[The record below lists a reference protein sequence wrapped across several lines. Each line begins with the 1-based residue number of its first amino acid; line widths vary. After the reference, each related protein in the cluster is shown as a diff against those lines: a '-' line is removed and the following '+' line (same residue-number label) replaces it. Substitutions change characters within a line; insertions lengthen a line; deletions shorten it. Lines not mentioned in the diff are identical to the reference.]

1 MVHAFK
7 NSRKIAVC
15 LVLALIVAIA
25 GFALNSRDVRA
36 DVVVRSGDGWTLTD
50 DGTLTIGGGVNFSEV
65 SELRN
70 GANVK
75 KLVVG
80 SGLSFIDNDAFQGF
94 PYLET
99 VTLSSEVKTIQHSA
113 FQDCQKLTSINL
125 EGVTLIDNNAF
136 AGCFSLSG
144 ISLGNEIEIHS
155 HAFYFCKN
163 LSSVS
168 LGGLKDIPNYAFGSC
183 ISLKTIDL
191 SGVNHVGQYA
201 FEGCTALETV
211 KLGNINTALEYACF
225 KGCTKLSDINLDY
238 VEDIGS
244 FAFNGCTSLE
254 SVSLTNVHIVENNA
268 FAGCTGLTT
277 LNLPVANSIGQ
288 NAFTGCTGL
297 TTVSFGASSVSV
309 NTEAFKDCSNL
320 TTINT
325 EKISSIR
332 DGVFSNCTSLQSVTL
347 GSDITAI
354 GVKAF
359 YQCSALTTI
368 NLANIKTIQAQ
379 AFAGCVKLNGIDISD
394 CPYIMANAFS
404 GCTVLTSVDLIG
416 TTSLYQGAFSGC
428 TELTAVTLGEN
439 LSYIPDYA
447 FDGCSKLTTANINV
461 PYIGSYAFRNTGFT
475 SLDLRNVSAFS
486 EGAFAGCENLTDLT
500 LGYKFGNYTKSD
512 DPAKDSFVFENVTK
526 LYYFGPQRMFDQ
538 RGIAADFPNATIT
551 VGGAY
556 LVITDYVEYQMED
569 IVEEGNVL
577 TVPSEPSRTGF
588 RFTGWYSDKACTV
601 TFDFSKP
608 VTKDLTIYTGWIVDI
623 SESVFKGYTV
633 SLEGDI
639 GINYYTIMPD
649 DADPERDYM
658 KFTIEDEPGEQ
669 IVYIKNASTI
679 TYKGTTYRVFQYR
692 VPAKKMTAIIDAK
705 LYVNGQRVAEKWYS
719 VKNYAD
725 YILSNPTKYKTAEPL
740 VRAMLHY
747 GAYAQIFFD
756 YKTDKLANASLIN
769 DTNYTLNNAVFTRPY
784 DSSLT
789 NLPAGL
795 EFSNVSLTLDTTTT
809 LNLYFTDNT
818 NKNLTFKL
826 VNGTKETTITPKVSG
841 NQKLIKIS
849 NIPAGMLDGDYKIKV
864 IVEGDSTE
872 YSVTYSPMNY
882 AYNIINREQNEVRT
896 PELKNLMKALYL
908 YSEAAK
914 KYINS

>member
-15 LVLALIVAIA
+15 LALALIVAFA
-25 GFALNSRDVRA
+25 GFALNSRSVRA
-36 DVVVRSGDGWTLTD
+36 DERSGTGWTLTD

-80 SGLSFIDNDAFQGF
+80 SGINYIEHDAFQGF
-94 PYLET
+94 QYLET
-99 VTLSSEVKTIQHSA
+99 VELSSEIKYIQPNA
-113 FQDCQKLTSINL
+113 FLNCQKLTSINL
-125 EGVTLIDNNAF
+125 EGVQLIDNNAF
-136 AGCFSLSG
+136 SGCFSLSSV
-144 ISLGNEIEIHS
+144 SLGNEIDVHS

-183 ISLKTIDL
+183 TSLKTIDL
-191 SGVNHVGQYA
+191 SGVEHVGQYA
-201 FEGCTALETV
+201 FEGCTALEKV
-211 KLGNINTALEYACF
+211 ELGNIKTVLTYACF

-254 SVSLTNVHIVENNA
+254 SVALTNVHIVSNNA
-268 FAGCTGLTT
+268 FEGCTGLTT
-277 LNLPVANSIGQ
+277 INLPIANSIGR

-297 TTVSFGASSVSV
+297 TTVNFGGSSVSV
-309 NTEAFKDCSNL
+309 GDEAFKNCSSL

-325 EKISSIR
+325 EKISAIY
-332 DGVFSNCTSLQSVTL
+332 DGVFSNCTSLQTVTL
-347 GSDITAI
+347 GSGIEDI
-354 GVKAF
+354 GVQSF

-368 NLANIKTIQAQ
+368 NLANIKTIKTQ
-379 AFAGCVKLNGIDISD
+379 AFAGCVLLNNIDISD
-394 CPYIMANAFS
+394 CPYIYANAFN
-404 GCTVLTSVDLIG
+404 GCTGLTSVDLSG

-428 TELTAVTLGEN
+428 TELTAVILRED

-447 FDGCSKLTTANINV
+447 FDGCSKLTSANIDV
-461 PYIGSYAFRNTGFT
+461 PFIGKYAFRNTGFT

-486 EGAFAGCENLTDLT
+486 DGAFAGCAITNLT
-500 LGYKFGNYTKSD
+500 LGYKFGSYTNSD

-526 LYYFGPQRMFDQ
+526 LYYFGPQRLFDE
-538 RGIAADFPNATIT
+538 RGIGADFPNAEVT

-556 LVITDYVEYQMED
+556 YVIIDYVEYQMSE
-569 IVEEGNVL
+569 IVEEGELL
-577 TVPSEPSRTGF
+577 TVPGEPSRTGF
-588 RFTGWYSDKACTV
+588 KFTGWYSDKACTIP
-601 TFDFSKP
+601 FDFSKP
-608 VTKDLTIYTGWIVDI
+608 VTKDLTIYTGWIKDV

-639 GINYYTIMPD
+639 GVNYYTIMPE
-649 DADPERDYM
+649 DADPDRDYM
-658 KFTIEDEPGEQ
+658 KFTVEDEPGAH
-669 IVYIKNASTI
+669 IIYIKDASTI
-679 TYKGTTYRVFQYR
+679 TYDGTTYRVFKIR
-692 VPAKKMTAIIDAK
+692 VPAKKMTASIDAQ
-705 LYVNGQRVAEKWYS
+705 LYVNDQRVAEKWWT

-725 YILSNPTKYKTAEPL
+725 YILSNPSKYKTAEPL

-747 GAYAQIFFD
+747 GAYAQIFFN
-756 YKTDKLANASLIN
+756 YKTDKLANANLIN
-769 DTNYTLNNAVFTRPY
+769 DTNYTLNDAVFTRPY
-784 DSSLT
+784 DSSKT
-789 NLPAGL
+789 SLPAGL
-795 EFSNVSLTLDTTTT
+795 EFSSVSLTLQTTTT

-826 VNGTKETTITPKVSG
+826 VNGTKETTITPIVSG
-841 NQKLIKIS
+841 SQKLIKIT
-849 NIPAGMLDGDYKIKV
+849 NIPAGSLDSEYTVKIV
-864 IVEGDSTE
+864 VEGDSTE
-872 YSVTYSPMNY
+872 YVVKYNPMTY
-882 AYNIINREQNEVRT
+882 AYNVITREQTEVRT

>member
-15 LVLALIVAIA
+15 LALALIVAFA
-25 GFALNSRDVRA
+25 GFALNSRSVRA
-36 DVVVRSGDGWTLTD
+36 DERSGTGWTLTD

-80 SGLSFIDNDAFQGF
+80 SGINYIEHDAFQGF
-94 PYLET
+94 QFLET
-99 VTLSSEVKTIQHSA
+99 VELSSEIKYIQPNA
-113 FQDCQKLTSINL
+113 FLNCQKLTSINL
-125 EGVTLIDNNAF
+125 EGVQLIDNNAF
-136 AGCFSLSG
+136 SGCFSLSSV
-144 ISLGNEIEIHS
+144 SLGNEIDVHS

-183 ISLKTIDL
+183 TSLKTIDL
-191 SGVNHVGQYA
+191 SGVEHVGQYA
-201 FEGCTALETV
+201 FEGCTALEKV
-211 KLGNINTALEYACF
+211 ELGNIKTVLTYACF

-254 SVSLTNVHIVENNA
+254 SVALTNVHIVSNNA
-268 FAGCTGLTT
+268 FEGCTGLTT
-277 LNLPVANSIGQ
+277 INLPIANSIGR

-297 TTVSFGASSVSV
+297 TTVNFGGSSVSV
-309 NTEAFKDCSNL
+309 GDEAFKNCSSL

-325 EKISSIR
+325 EKISAIY
-332 DGVFSNCTSLQSVTL
+332 DGVFSNCTSLQTVTL
-347 GSDITAI
+347 GSGIEDI
-354 GVKAF
+354 GVQSF

-368 NLANIKTIQAQ
+368 NLANIKTIKTQ
-379 AFAGCVKLNGIDISD
+379 AFAGCVLLNNIDISD
-394 CPYIMANAFS
+394 CPYIYANAFN
-404 GCTVLTSVDLIG
+404 GCTGLTSVDLSG

-428 TELTAVTLGEN
+428 TELTAVILRED

-447 FDGCSKLTTANINV
+447 FDGCSKLTSANIDA
-461 PYIGSYAFRNTGFT
+461 PFIGKYAFRNTGFT

-486 EGAFAGCENLTDLT
+486 DGAFAGCAITNLT
-500 LGYKFGNYTKSD
+500 LGYKFGSYTNSD

-526 LYYFGPQRMFDQ
+526 LYYFGPQRLFDE
-538 RGIAADFPNATIT
+538 RGIGADFPNAEVT

-556 LVITDYVEYQMED
+556 YVIIDYVEYQMSE
-569 IVEEGNVL
+569 IVEEGELL
-577 TVPSEPSRTGF
+577 TVPGEPSRTGF
-588 RFTGWYSDKACTV
+588 KFTGWYSDKACTIP
-601 TFDFSKP
+601 FDFSKP
-608 VTKDLTIYTGWIVDI
+608 VTKDLTIYTGWIKDV

-639 GINYYTIMPD
+639 GVNYYTIMPE
-649 DADPERDYM
+649 DADPDRDYM
-658 KFTIEDEPGEQ
+658 KFTVEDEPGAQ
-669 IVYIKNASTI
+669 IIYIKDASTI
-679 TYKGTTYRVFQYR
+679 TYDGTTYRVFKIR
-692 VPAKKMTAIIDAK
+692 VPAKKMTASIDAQ
-705 LYVNGQRVAEKWYS
+705 LYVNDQRVAEKWWT

-725 YILSNPTKYKTAEPL
+725 YILSNPSKYKTAEPL

-747 GAYAQIFFD
+747 GAYAQIFFN
-756 YKTDKLANASLIN
+756 YKTDKLANANLIN
-769 DTNYTLNNAVFTRPY
+769 DTNYTLNDAVFTRPY
-784 DSSLT
+784 DSSKT
-789 NLPAGL
+789 SLPAGL
-795 EFSNVSLTLDTTTT
+795 EFSNVSLTLQTTTT

-826 VNGTKETTITPKVSG
+826 VNGTKETTITPIVSG
-841 NQKLIKIS
+841 SQKLIKIT
-849 NIPAGMLDGDYKIKV
+849 NIPAGSLDSEYTVKIV
-864 IVEGDSTE
+864 VEGDSTE
-872 YSVTYSPMNY
+872 YVVKYNPMTY
-882 AYNIINREQNEVRT
+882 AYNVITREQTEVRT

>member
-15 LVLALIVAIA
+15 LALALIVAFA
-25 GFALNSRDVRA
+25 GFALNSRSVRA
-36 DVVVRSGDGWTLTD
+36 DERSGTGWTLTD

-80 SGLSFIDNDAFQGF
+80 SGINYIEHDAFQGF
-94 PYLET
+94 QFLET
-99 VTLSSEVKTIQHSA
+99 VELSSEIKYIQPNA
-113 FQDCQKLTSINL
+113 FLNCQKLTSINL
-125 EGVTLIDNNAF
+125 EGVQLIDNNAF
-136 AGCFSLSG
+136 SGCFSLSSV
-144 ISLGNEIEIHS
+144 SLGNEIDVHS

-183 ISLKTIDL
+183 TSLKTIDL
-191 SGVNHVGQYA
+191 SGVEHVGQYA
-201 FEGCTALETV
+201 FEGCTALEKV
-211 KLGNINTALEYACF
+211 ELGNIKTVLTYACF

-254 SVSLTNVHIVENNA
+254 SVALTNVHIVSNNA
-268 FAGCTGLTT
+268 FEGCTGLTT
-277 LNLPVANSIGQ
+277 INLPIANSIGR

-297 TTVSFGASSVSV
+297 TTVNFGGSSVSV
-309 NTEAFKDCSNL
+309 GDEAFKNCSSL

-325 EKISSIR
+325 EKISAIY
-332 DGVFSNCTSLQSVTL
+332 DGVFSNCTSLQTVTL
-347 GSDITAI
+347 GSGIEDI
-354 GVKAF
+354 GVQSF

-368 NLANIKTIQAQ
+368 NLANIKTIKTQ
-379 AFAGCVKLNGIDISD
+379 AFAGCVLLNNIDISD
-394 CPYIMANAFS
+394 CPYIYANAFN
-404 GCTVLTSVDLIG
+404 GCTGLTSVDLSG

-428 TELTAVTLGEN
+428 TELTAVILRED

-447 FDGCSKLTTANINV
+447 FDGCSKLTSANIDA
-461 PYIGSYAFRNTGFT
+461 PFIGKYAFRNTGFT

-486 EGAFAGCENLTDLT
+486 DGAFAGCAITNLT
-500 LGYKFGNYTKSD
+500 LGYKFGSYTNSD

-526 LYYFGPQRMFDQ
+526 LYYFGPQRLFDE
-538 RGIAADFPNATIT
+538 RGIGADFPNAEVT

-556 LVITDYVEYQMED
+556 YVIIDYVEYQMSE
-569 IVEEGNVL
+569 IVEEGELL
-577 TVPSEPSRTGF
+577 TVPGEPSRTGF
-588 RFTGWYSDKACTV
+588 KFTGWYSDKACTIP
-601 TFDFSKP
+601 FDFSKP
-608 VTKDLTIYTGWIVDI
+608 VTKDLTIYTGWIKDV

-639 GINYYTIMPD
+639 GVNYYTIMPE
-649 DADPERDYM
+649 DADPDRDYM
-658 KFTIEDEPGEQ
+658 KFTVEDEPGAH
-669 IVYIKNASTI
+669 IIYIKDASTI
-679 TYKGTTYRVFQYR
+679 TYDGTTYRVFKIR
-692 VPAKKMTAIIDAK
+692 VPAKKMTASIDAQ
-705 LYVNGQRVAEKWYS
+705 LYVNDQRVAEKWWT

-725 YILSNPTKYKTAEPL
+725 YILSNPSKYKTAEPL

-747 GAYAQIFFD
+747 GAYAQIFFN
-756 YKTDKLANASLIN
+756 YKTDKLANANLIN
-769 DTNYTLNNAVFTRPY
+769 DTNYTLADAVFTRPY
-784 DSSLT
+784 DSSKT
-789 NLPAGL
+789 SLPAGL
-795 EFSNVSLTLDTTTT
+795 EFSNVSLTLQTTTT

-826 VNGTKETTITPKVSG
+826 VNGTKETTITPIVSG
-841 NQKLIKIS
+841 SQKLIKIT
-849 NIPAGMLDGDYKIKV
+849 NIPAGSLDSEYTVKIV
-864 IVEGDSTE
+864 VEGDSTE
-872 YSVTYSPMNY
+872 YVVKYNPMTY
-882 AYNIINREQNEVRT
+882 AYNVITREQTEVRT

>member
-15 LVLALIVAIA
+15 LALALIVAFA
-25 GFALNSRDVRA
+25 GFALNSRSVRA
-36 DVVVRSGDGWTLTD
+36 DERSGTGWTLTD

-80 SGLSFIDNDAFQGF
+80 SGINYIEHDAFQGF
-94 PYLET
+94 QFLET
-99 VTLSSEVKTIQHSA
+99 VELSSEIKYIQPNA
-113 FQDCQKLTSINL
+113 FLNCQKLTSINL
-125 EGVTLIDNNAF
+125 EGVQLIDNNAF
-136 AGCFSLSG
+136 SGCFSLSSV
-144 ISLGNEIEIHS
+144 SLGNEIDVHS

-183 ISLKTIDL
+183 TSLKTIDL
-191 SGVNHVGQYA
+191 SGVEHVGQYA
-201 FEGCTALETV
+201 FEGCTALEKV
-211 KLGNINTALEYACF
+211 ELGNIKTVITYACF

-254 SVSLTNVHIVENNA
+254 SVALTNVHIVSNNA
-268 FAGCTGLTT
+268 FEGCTGLTT
-277 LNLPVANSIGQ
+277 INLPIANSIGR

-297 TTVSFGASSVSV
+297 TTVNFGGSSVSV
-309 NTEAFKDCSNL
+309 GDEAFKNCSSL

-325 EKISSIR
+325 EKISAIY
-332 DGVFSNCTSLQSVTL
+332 DGVFSNCTSLQTVTL
-347 GSDITAI
+347 GSGIEDI
-354 GVKAF
+354 GVQSF

-368 NLANIKTIQAQ
+368 NLANIKTIKTQ
-379 AFAGCVKLNGIDISD
+379 AFAGCVLLNNIDISD
-394 CPYIMANAFS
+394 CPYIYANAFN
-404 GCTVLTSVDLIG
+404 GCTGLTSVDLSG

-428 TELTAVTLGEN
+428 TELTAVILRED

-447 FDGCSKLTTANINV
+447 FDGCSKLTSANIDV
-461 PYIGSYAFRNTGFT
+461 PFIGKYAFRNTGFT

-486 EGAFAGCENLTDLT
+486 DGAFAGCAITNLT
-500 LGYKFGNYTKSD
+500 LGYKFGSYTNSD

-526 LYYFGPQRMFDQ
+526 LYYFGPQRLFDE
-538 RGIAADFPNATIT
+538 RGIGADFPNAEVI

-556 LVITDYVEYQMED
+556 YVIIDYVEYQMSE
-569 IVEEGNVL
+569 IVEEGELL
-577 TVPSEPSRTGF
+577 TVPGEPSRTGF
-588 RFTGWYSDKACTV
+588 KFTGWYSDKACTIP
-601 TFDFSKP
+601 FDFSKP
-608 VTKDLTIYTGWIVDI
+608 VTKDLTIYTGWIKDV

-639 GINYYTIMPD
+639 GVNYYTIMPE
-649 DADPERDYM
+649 DADPDRDYM
-658 KFTIEDEPGEQ
+658 KFTVEDEPGAH
-669 IVYIKNASTI
+669 IIYIKDASTI
-679 TYKGTTYRVFQYR
+679 TYDGTTYRVFKIR
-692 VPAKKMTAIIDAK
+692 VPAKKMTASIDAQ
-705 LYVNGQRVAEKWYS
+705 LYVNDQRVAEKWWT

-725 YILSNPTKYKTAEPL
+725 YILSNPSKYKTAEPL

-747 GAYAQIFFD
+747 GAYAQIFFN
-756 YKTDKLANASLIN
+756 YKTDKLANANLIN
-769 DTNYTLNNAVFTRPY
+769 DTNYTLADAVFTRPY
-784 DSSLT
+784 DSSKT
-789 NLPAGL
+789 SLPAGL
-795 EFSNVSLTLDTTTT
+795 EFSSVSLTLQTTTT

-826 VNGTKETTITPKVSG
+826 VNGTKETTITPIVSG
-841 NQKLIKIS
+841 SQKLIKIT
-849 NIPAGMLDGDYKIKV
+849 NIPAGSLDSEYTVKIV
-864 IVEGDSTE
+864 VEGDSTE
-872 YSVTYSPMNY
+872 YVVKYNPMTY
-882 AYNIINREQNEVRT
+882 AYNVITREQTEVRT

>member
-15 LVLALIVAIA
+15 LALALIVAFA
-25 GFALNSRDVRA
+25 GFALNSRSVRA
-36 DVVVRSGDGWTLTD
+36 DERSGTGWTLTD

-80 SGLSFIDNDAFQGF
+80 SGINYIEHDAFQGF
-94 PYLET
+94 QYLET
-99 VTLSSEVKTIQHSA
+99 VELSSEIKYIQPNA
-113 FQDCQKLTSINL
+113 FLNCQKLTSINL
-125 EGVTLIDNNAF
+125 EGVQLIDNNAF
-136 AGCFSLSG
+136 SGCFSLSSV
-144 ISLGNEIEIHS
+144 SLGNEIDVHS

-183 ISLKTIDL
+183 TSLKTIDL
-191 SGVNHVGQYA
+191 SGVEHVGQYA
-201 FEGCTALETV
+201 FEGCTALEKV
-211 KLGNINTALEYACF
+211 ELGNIKTVLTYACF

-254 SVSLTNVHIVENNA
+254 SVALTNVHIVSNNA
-268 FAGCTGLTT
+268 FEGCTGLTT
-277 LNLPVANSIGQ
+277 INLPIANSIGR

-297 TTVSFGASSVSV
+297 TTVNFGGSSVSV
-309 NTEAFKDCSNL
+309 GDEAFKNCSSL

-325 EKISSIR
+325 EKISAIY
-332 DGVFSNCTSLQSVTL
+332 DGVFSNCTSLQTVTL
-347 GSDITAI
+347 GSGIKDI
-354 GVKAF
+354 GVQSF
-359 YQCSALTTI
+359 CQCSALTTI
-368 NLANIKTIQAQ
+368 NLGNISTIKAQ
-379 AFAGCVKLNGIDISD
+379 AFDGCVLLNNIDISK
-394 CPYIMANAFS
+394 CGYIMKNAFS
-404 GCTVLTSVDLIG
+404 GCKALTSVDLSG
-416 TTSLYQGAFSGC
+416 ATSLYEGAFSGC
-428 TELTAVTLGEN
+428 TELTAVTLGED

-447 FDGCSKLTTANINV
+447 FDGCSKLTSANIDV
-461 PYIGSYAFRNTGFT
+461 PFIGKYAFRNTGFT

-486 EGAFAGCENLTDLT
+486 DGAFAGCAITNLT
-500 LGYKFGNYTKSD
+500 LGYKFGSYTNSD

-526 LYYFGPQRMFDQ
+526 LYYFGPQRLFDE
-538 RGIAADFPNATIT
+538 RGIGADFPNAEVT

-556 LVITDYVEYQMED
+556 YVIIDYVEYQMSE
-569 IVEEGNVL
+569 IVEEGELL
-577 TVPSEPSRTGF
+577 TVPGEPSRTGF
-588 RFTGWYSDKACTV
+588 KFTGWYSDKACTIP
-601 TFDFSKP
+601 FDFSKP
-608 VTKDLTIYTGWIVDI
+608 VTKDLTIYTGWIKDV

-639 GINYYTIMPD
+639 GVNYYTIMPE
-649 DADPERDYM
+649 DADPDRDYM
-658 KFTIEDEPGEQ
+658 KFTVEDEPGAH
-669 IVYIKNASTI
+669 IIYIKDASTI
-679 TYKGTTYRVFQYR
+679 TYDGTTYRVFKIR
-692 VPAKKMTAIIDAK
+692 VPAKKMTASIDAQ
-705 LYVNGQRVAEKWYS
+705 LYVNDQRVAEKWWT

-725 YILSNPTKYKTAEPL
+725 YILSNPSKYKTAEPL

-747 GAYAQIFFD
+747 GAYAQIFFN
-756 YKTDKLANASLIN
+756 YKTDKLANANLIN
-769 DTNYTLNNAVFTRPY
+769 DTNYTLDDAVFTRTY
-784 DSSLT
+784 DSSKT
-789 NLPAGL
+789 SLPAGL
-795 EFSNVSLTLDTTTT
+795 EFSSVSLTLQTTTT

-826 VNGTKETTITPKVSG
+826 VNGTKETTITPIVSG
-841 NQKLIKIS
+841 SQKLIKIT
-849 NIPAGMLDGDYKIKV
+849 NIPAGSLDSEYTVKIV
-864 IVEGDSTE
+864 VEGDSTE
-872 YSVTYSPMNY
+872 YVVKYNPMTY
-882 AYNIINREQNEVRT
+882 AYNVITREQTEVRT